1 NGQQFYYS
9 NTTNTKPLNNKTL
22 AHIAGVG
29 SSPVVA
35 YNGSGAY
42 FLDKLEDGVWRLE
55 VMPDAIH
62 IRDPFERA
70 SPRKEVTRIQWS
82 SNTMNVTLDELGAD
96 FAIKALNAGNS
107 YSSNAS
113 SGTFSISPGTY
124 LITKN
129 GRKFSGNA
137 KL

>member
-42 FLDKLEDGVWRLE
+42 FLDKVEEGAWRLE

-70 SPRKEVTRIQWS
+70 SPRKEVTRIQWQK
-82 SNTMNVTLDELGAD
+82 NRMQIMLDELGSGFD
-96 FAIKALNAGNS
+96 LKAINDGNTYNTTSAGTS
-107 YSSNAS
+107 
-113 SGTFSISPGTY
+113 FLVQP
-124 LITKN
+124 
-129 GRKFSGNA
+129 
-137 KL
+137 